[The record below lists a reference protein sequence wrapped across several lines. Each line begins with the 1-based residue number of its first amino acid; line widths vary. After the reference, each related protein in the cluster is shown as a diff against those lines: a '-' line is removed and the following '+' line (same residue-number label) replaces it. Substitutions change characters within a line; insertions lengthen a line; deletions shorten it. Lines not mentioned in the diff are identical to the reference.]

1 MNELEVVKTVEA
13 YLHDVKRSKVRDVVD
28 NLYKLYKDNNVRLDK
43 ANNEI
48 GYREHLIG
56 KKDNTIEVLQA
67 KIADLEDTNNTLN
80 IENNTLNIEND
91 KVNIENDT
99 LSKLLETSKRN
110 YTELLS
116 ARSILQTAYDD
127 CLAKNH
133 TQNRLIKDLQEKVA
147 KLHSVIS
154 DNQKD
159 VAKLKHNASCSERK
173 HIFYKVAFLATLSV
187 LLATIVLSLS

>member
-48 GYREHLIG
+48 GYRKHLIS

-67 KIADLEDTNNTLN
+67 KIADLEDT
-80 IENNTLNIEND
+80 NNTLNIEND

-110 YTELLS
+110 CTELLS
-116 ARSILQTAYDD
+116 ARSIL
-127 CLAKNH
+127 
-133 TQNRLIKDLQEKVA
+133 
-147 KLHSVIS
+147 
-154 DNQKD
+154 
-159 VAKLKHNASCSERK
+159 
-173 HIFYKVAFLATLSV
+173 
-187 LLATIVLSLS
+187 

>member
-1 MNELEVVKTVEA
+1 MNELEVVRTVEA

-28 NLYKLYKDNNVRLDK
+28 NLYKLYRDKGVKLDK

-67 KIADLEDTNNTLN
+67 KIADLEDTNNNLN
-80 IENNTLNIEND
+80 TTINTLNVEKN
-91 KVNIENDT
+91 T
-99 LSKLLETSKRN
+99 LSRLLDTSKRN

-116 ARSILQTAYDD
+116 KYTSLKEVHDD
-127 CLAKNH
+127 CSANVRKQSIAIANA
-133 TQNRLIKDLQEKVA
+133 QEDLTKFR
-147 KLHSVIS
+147 S
-154 DNQKD
+154 DNVYLQSNIN
-159 VAKLKHNASCSERK
+159 KLKHNASCSERK
-173 HIFYKVAFLATLSV
+173 HIFYKIAFIATLAVLV

>member
-1 MNELEVVKTVEA
+1 MNELEVVRTVEA

-28 NLYKLYKDNNVRLDK
+28 NLYKLYRDKGVKLDK

-67 KIADLEDTNNTLN
+67 KIADLEDT
-80 IENNTLNIEND
+80 INTLNIEND

-116 ARSILQTAYDD
+116 SRSI
-127 CLAKNH
+127 
-133 TQNRLIKDLQEKVA
+133 LQEKVA
-147 KLHSVIS
+147 KLRSVIS

-173 HIFYKVAFLATLSV
+173 HIFYKVAFLAASSA
-187 LLATIVLSLS
+187 LLATIALSLS

>member
-1 MNELEVVKTVEA
+1 MNELEVVKTVET

-28 NLYKLYKDNNVRLDK
+28 NLYKLYKDKDVKLDK

-80 IENNTLNIEND
+80 ISISTLNIE
-91 KVNIENDT
+91 KTT
-99 LSKLLETSKRN
+99 LSRLLDTSKRN

-116 ARSILQTAYDD
+116 KYTSLKEKYDS
-127 CLAKNH
+127 CLATTRKQSIAIANA
-133 TQNRLIKDLQEKVA
+133 QEDLT
-147 KLHSVIS
+147 KLRS
-154 DNQKD
+154 DNVYLQSNIN
-159 VAKLKHNASCSERK
+159 KLKHNASCSERK
-173 HIFYKVAFLATLSV
+173 HIFYKIAFLATLGV
-187 LLATIVLSLS
+187 LLATIVISLP

>member
-1 MNELEVVKTVEA
+1 MNELEVVRTVEA

-28 NLYKLYKDNNVRLDK
+28 NLYKLYRDKGVKLDK

-67 KIADLEDTNNTLN
+67 KIADLEDT
-80 IENNTLNIEND
+80 INTLNIEND

-116 ARSILQTAYDD
+116 SRSILQTAYDD
-127 CLAKNH
+127 CLAKNR
-133 TQNRLIKDLQEKVA
+133 TQNILIKGLQEKVA
-147 KLHSVIS
+147 KLRSVIS
-154 DNQKD
+154 DNQKG
-159 VAKLKHNASCSERK
+159 VAKLKHNASCSERE

>member
-1 MNELEVVKTVEA
+1 MNELEVVRTVEA

-48 GYREHLIG
+48 GYREHLIS

-67 KIADLEDTNNTLN
+67 KIADLEGTNNTLN
-80 IENNTLNIEND
+80 ATINTLNVENNT
-91 KVNIENDT
+91 VNVEKNT
-99 LSKLLETSKRN
+99 LSRLLDTSKRN

-116 ARSILQTAYDD
+116 KYTSLKEVHDD
-127 CLAKNH
+127 CSANVRKQSIAIANA
-133 TQNRLIKDLQEKVA
+133 QEDLT
-147 KLHSVIS
+147 KLRS
-154 DNQKD
+154 DNVYLQSNIN
-159 VAKLKHNASCSERK
+159 KLKHNAFCSERK
-173 HIFYKVAFLATLSV
+173 HIFYKVAFLATLAV